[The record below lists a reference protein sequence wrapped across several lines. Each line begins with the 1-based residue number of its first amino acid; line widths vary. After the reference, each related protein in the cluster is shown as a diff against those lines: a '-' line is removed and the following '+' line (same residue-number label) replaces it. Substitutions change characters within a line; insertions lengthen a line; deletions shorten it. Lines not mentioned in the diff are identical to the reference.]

1 VELLDSQNR
10 IQDKIFKTR
19 GPWLLRG
26 CVNDTKTS
34 GTLSGLHPIDNTK
47 PDQTAIAHLD
57 DLPIEVL
64 QEHNYSFNAA
74 DEDGDDVFYII
85 DWNSLIPLWGQSF
98 NIFPD
103 IVESGQD
110 YIKGHTYLAPGP
122 KRIKASAKEHYGKYA
137 DWSRWGLRGEEGD
150 PGIFW
155 ICWVNL
161 GLYMGANP
169 QSSSQPLRALVDEM
183 TPFYGHIFGGDNVQE
198 FLWTFIAPEGRAEAG
213 NRSTKNCNYTF
224 DEVDEYTVWFNVT
237 DDLDIQTNISDT
249 VVVQELLSDF
259 NISSNYSIK
268 PFETVYFNDTSR
280 CISANTITSWNWTFG
295 DGINAIGQNV
305 THVYNYSGEYNVTL
319 TVADDD
325 SNVDVYYQFVTAYV
339 DFDPPEIQGSAHE
352 VILDENRTTTVVI
365 TVDVFD
371 EGKGVDLVGVNITS
385 PVLEHFNLTMTH
397 FLDDT
402 YYIYFNSTDKSGI
415 YTYTIWTMDNK
426 DHVNVSSPYVFN
438 VGSVFGNYVEGDQSV
453 SVVDHMRGSNFTM
466 NELGTADSITAYIRS
481 QEDMMPLPKAKAMI
495 YRVNDSVLIGTSEEI
510 NPNTGEGPAWKT
522 FYFNSSKP
530 VLENDTEYVLTL
542 WADNACS
549 LYYHNSTMALGR
561 NDSET
566 YDGSPPDPASFTNE
580 NRLYSIYCDFTPEN
594 TPPEIVNVSDAPNTV
609 GFGGNVTISANVTDD
624 KSGVYNVVVEVLY
637 PDGSQHDLSLSN
649 SVDDTYEYVFTDTG
663 IAGTYEYTV
672 WAYDYYQNEN
682 FSTDHSFNVSAN
694 ATISVCTIKNTYG
707 ASEDINITDP
717 PVNNPTNSDVGY
729 ELLDDGDVLHI
740 WNKYDSYYFN
750 TSSGIQLTNHYD
762 EYWSHNVLML
772 GYYNNDQWNLIY
784 RTDELSGFNKDIDTD
799 NETYVNATLCKDLS
813 YGGYDFRLAIQY
825 HLELNDTELTITPY
839 IKNLGSTIPYIL
851 GFGWEMKDMQIK
863 GTPENDYIKVNRTSY
878 YLNQTLDEKY
888 TNLSFPILN
897 STGSTIGWSKPVFN
911 IVENEATGSTKYL
924 YLKWDKDLDYLLQ
937 VKDRTGQYNAPVTLF
952 IKVGTLGVG
961 QEKSTEMQW
970 YDSESTYYFD
980 DYDEGNEEWETN
992 PYAMISEDE
1001 EEFAYTTQ
1009 PEPDDIQLCTSNT
1022 YTSGGSGT
1030 ITGVEIRAKGYVT
1043 GGEESGDIK
1052 LRPIFDGKDG
1062 DDHIFNLPANEGG
1075 WSEWFNITTDTN
1087 APSPWTWS
1095 DVADLDC
1102 DVEADMDEEETVYCS
1117 KVELKVTYTS
1127 VNNSAPEISNPYPP
1141 DGSTGISI
1149 SPTLNITVSDPDM
1162 DVMNITWYSNSS
1174 GSWTS
1179 FGTNNSVG
1187 NGTYYQTF
1195 SNATINGQWWYWKVN
1210 VTDGSNTTES
1220 SVYKFY
1226 TGYQSKITNAGSTS
1240 IKGYLLIQVQYYNE
1254 TMELWEVDVGTDDL
1268 INGDG
1273 TYCVF
1278 AAFRDEY
1285 GEILEC
1291 DDLSLL
1297 YAYWEFEV
1305 DTS

>member
-1 VELLDSQNR
+1 
-10 IQDKIFKTR
+10 
-19 GPWLLRG
+19 
-26 CVNDTKTS
+26 
-34 GTLSGLHPIDNTK
+34 
-47 PDQTAIAHLD
+47 
-57 DLPIEVL
+57 
-64 QEHNYSFNAA
+64 
-74 DEDGDDVFYII
+74 
-85 DWNSLIPLWGQSF
+85 
-98 NIFPD
+98 
-103 IVESGQD
+103 
-110 YIKGHTYLAPGP
+110 
-122 KRIKASAKEHYGKYA
+122 
-137 DWSRWGLRGEEGD
+137 
-150 PGIFW
+150 
-155 ICWVNL
+155 
-161 GLYMGANP
+161 
-169 QSSSQPLRALVDEM
+169 
-183 TPFYGHIFGGDNVQE
+183 
-198 FLWTFIAPEGRAEAG
+198 
-213 NRSTKNCNYTF
+213 
-224 DEVDEYTVWFNVT
+224 
-237 DDLDIQTNISDT
+237 
-249 VVVQELLSDF
+249 
-259 NISSNYSIK
+259 
-268 PFETVYFNDTSR
+268 
-280 CISANTITSWNWTFG
+280 
-295 DGINAIGQNV
+295 
-305 THVYNYSGEYNVTL
+305 
-319 TVADDD
+319 
-325 SNVDVYYQFVTAYV
+325 
-339 DFDPPEIQGSAHE
+339 
-352 VILDENRTTTVVI
+352 VVI

-740 WNKYDSYYFN
+740 WNVFDSYYFN

-784 RTDELSGFNKDIDTD
+784 RTDELSGFNKDIETD
-799 NETYVNATLCKDLS
+799 NDTYVNATIWKNLN
-813 YGGYDFRLAIQY
+813 YNGYDFRLAIRY
-825 HLELNDTELTITPY
+825 HLEKNDADLTIIPY
-839 IKNLGSTIPYIL
+839 IKNLGVMIPFDL
-851 GFGWEMKDMQIK
+851 GFGWEIKDIK
-863 GTPENDYIKVNRTSY
+863 IGNVEENNTILVNSTFYNLSE
-878 YLNQTLDEKY
+878 TIDERF
-888 TNLSFPILN
+888 TNL
-897 STGSTIGWSKPVFN
+897 TITQPVWNNETQTYENITKPNARYVLYGRN
-911 IVENEATGSTKYL
+911 INGAKRDLYLEWNGTQLENKYL
-924 YLKWDKDLDYLLQ
+924 LWIKN
-937 VKDRTGQYNAPVTLF
+937 RTGQYNAPVTLF
-952 IKVGTLGVG
+952 IKVGTLAVN
-961 QEKSTEMQW
+961 QVKSTEMRWLDSDNWVSPDTMVPSGFWNNEDNAKDGNTATFASEISGFMADEWLEGRLDSGIECDKVRVWVSEESRGVEHDADRCDIQVY
-970 YDSESTYYFD
+970 YDAGWTEIATNVTITKLSWKEFAIGSTESVSRMRIQCDDDRWTFRVYEMQFNDTTVLASTTYYFN
-980 DYDEGNEEWETN
+980 DYDEEEAWAMN
-992 PYAMISEDE
+992 PQKMADGSIAENQYAMDNIVGKVELLN
-1001 EEFAYTTQ
+1001 ANN
-1009 PEPDDIQLCTSNT
+1009 C
-1022 YTSGGSGT
+1022 SGT
-1030 ITGVEIRAKGYVT
+1030 DLGDITKVEIRAYAEYEGLD
-1043 GGEESGDIK
+1043 GDIY
-1052 LRPIFDGKDG
+1052 LRPVFGGSEDG
-1062 DDHIFNLPANEGG
+1062 DNYTLNIGDGPA
-1075 WSEWFNITTDTN
+1075 WSSWQDVT
-1087 APSPWTWS
+1087 S
-1095 DVADLDC
+1095 DYSGSWDSWAKIVKLDC
-1102 DVEADMDEEETVYCS
+1102 DVEVESLGMFAQVRCY
-1117 KVELKVTYTS
+1117 KVEIQVTYTTTH
-1127 VNNSAPEISNPYPP
+1127 VPEISNPYPP

-1149 SPTLNITVSDPDM
+1149 SPMLNITVSDDEQDM
-1162 DVMNITWYSNSS
+1162 LNITWYSNSS
-1174 GSWTS
+1174 GSWQV
-1179 FGTNNSVG
+1179 FGTNNSVEG
-1187 NGTYYQTF
+1187 GTYHQTF
-1195 SNATINGQWWYWKVN
+1195 SNATVNGQWWYWNVSVN
-1210 VTDGSNTTES
+1210 DGTDTVDS

-1226 TGYQSKITNAGSTS
+1226 TGVQSKIVNTGSTNFS
-1240 IKGYLLIQVQYYNE
+1240 GYLLMQVQFLNESLWEWVVDNDTINE
-1254 TMELWEVDVGTDDL
+1254 TTPRTISASDTLALDL
-1268 INGDG
+1268 IFNGLVDTSDLTNGDG
-1273 TYCVF
+1273 TYRVY

-1285 GEILEC
+1285 GDVLVC
-1291 DDLSLL
+1291 DDETALEAW
-1297 YAYWEFEV
+1297 YEFEV